1 MKRIILIDAYGQIYR
16 AFFAVRG
23 LTNKK
28 GEPVNALY
36 GIARFLIGLEENQ
49 PSEFGA
55 VAFDRGKCRRRCELL
70 PEYKAQRPPMPE
82 DLRSQ
87 IAPIK
92 AWLAAFGWPMLEQE
106 GIEADDLIASIA
118 TLRENCPVDIL
129 SYDKDL
135 AQLVND
141 QVHIL
146 QPDKNSAW
154 ITLGEADVEAKFGI
168 RPEFIVDYLAMLGDA
183 SDNIRGV
190 EGIGAKTAAKLIQQ
204 FGPLENI
211 FAHLDEAGS
220 ARLQESLQQS
230 RELLL
235 RNRELIRLDRDC
247 FPDWPGLQTICRSK
261 PDWQAILALAEEQ
274 GFRSLTDTIRKKLN
288 RNNPE
293 QLMLF

>member
-36 GIARFLIGLEENQ
+36 GIARFLLGLEENQ

-92 AWLAAFGWPMLEQE
+92 TWLQAFGWPMLEQE
-106 GIEADDLIASIA
+106 GIEADDLIASVV

-129 SYDKDL
+129 SFDKDL
-135 AQLVND
+135 AQLIND
-141 QVHIL
+141 QVHLL

-154 ITLGEADVEAKFGI
+154 QTLGQAEVEEKFGI

-204 FGPLENI
+204 FGPLESI

-247 FPDWPGLQTICRSK
+247 LPNWSGLQTIRRSA
-261 PDWQAILALAEEQ
+261 PNWQAILTLAEEQ

-288 RNNPE
+288 RHNPE

>member
-1 MKRIILIDAYGQIYR
+1 MKRMILIDAYGQIYR
-16 AFFAVRG
+16 SFFAVRG

-36 GIARFLIGLEENQ
+36 GIARFLLGLEENQ

-55 VAFDRGKCRRRCELL
+55 VAFDKGKCRRRCELL

-92 AWLAAFGWPMLEQE
+92 NWLEAFGWPMLEQE
-106 GIEADDLIASIA
+106 GIEADDLIASVA
-118 TLRENCPVDIL
+118 ALREDCRVDIL

-135 AQLVND
+135 MQLVND

-154 ITLGEADVEAKFGI
+154 VTLGQAEVEEKFGI
-168 RPEFIVDYLAMLGDA
+168 RPEFIIDYLAMLGDS

-190 EGIGAKTAAKLIQQ
+190 EGVGAKTAAKLIQQ
-204 FGPLENI
+204 FGPIENI
-211 FAHLDEAGS
+211 FAHLEEAGS
-220 ARLQESLQQS
+220 ARLQENLQQS

-235 RNRELIRLDRDC
+235 RNRELIRLDQDAL
-247 FPDWPGLQTICRSK
+247 PNWAGLQTIRRNK

-274 GFRSLTDTIRKKLN
+274 GFRSLTDTIRKKLDQH
-288 RNNPE
+288 NPE

>member
-1 MKRIILIDAYGQIYR
+1 MKRMILIDAYGQIYR
-16 AFFAVRG
+16 SFFAVRG

-36 GIARFLIGLEENQ
+36 GIARFLLGLEENQ

-55 VAFDRGKCRRRCELL
+55 VAFDKGKCRRRCELL

-92 AWLAAFGWPMLEQE
+92 SWLEAFGWPMLEQE
-106 GIEADDLIASIA
+106 GIEADDLIASVA
-118 TLRENCPVDIL
+118 ALREDCRVDIL

-135 AQLVND
+135 MQLVND

-154 ITLGEADVEAKFGI
+154 ITLGQAEVEEKFGI
-168 RPEFIVDYLAMLGDA
+168 RPEFIIDYLAMLGDS

-190 EGIGAKTAAKLIQQ
+190 EGVGAKTAAKLIQQ
-204 FGPLENI
+204 FGPIENI
-211 FAHLDEAGS
+211 FAHLEEAGS
-220 ARLQESLQQS
+220 ARLQENLQQS

-235 RNRELIRLDRDC
+235 RNRELIRLDQDAL
-247 FPDWPGLQTICRSK
+247 PNWAGLQTIRRSK

-274 GFRSLTDTIRKKLN
+274 GFRSLTDTIRKKLDQH
-288 RNNPE
+288 NPE

>member
-1 MKRIILIDAYGQIYR
+1 MKRMILIDAYGQIYR
-16 AFFAVRG
+16 SFFAVRG

-36 GIARFLIGLEENQ
+36 GIARFLLGLEENQ

-55 VAFDRGKCRRRCELL
+55 VAFDKGKCRRRCELL

-92 AWLAAFGWPMLEQE
+92 SWLEAFGWPMLEQE
-106 GIEADDLIASIA
+106 GIEADDLIASVA
-118 TLRENCPVDIL
+118 ALREDCRVDIL

-135 AQLVND
+135 MQLVND

-154 ITLGEADVEAKFGI
+154 VTLGQAEVEEKFGI
-168 RPEFIVDYLAMLGDA
+168 RPEFIIDYLAMLGDS

-190 EGIGAKTAAKLIQQ
+190 EGVGAKTAAKLIQQ
-204 FGPLENI
+204 FGPIENI
-211 FAHLDEAGS
+211 FAHLEEAGS
-220 ARLQESLQQS
+220 ARLQENLQQS

-235 RNRELIRLDRDC
+235 RNRELIRLDQDAL
-247 FPDWPGLQTICRSK
+247 PNWAGLQTIRRNK

-274 GFRSLTDTIRKKLN
+274 GFRSLTDTIRKKLDQH
-288 RNNPE
+288 NPE

>member
-1 MKRIILIDAYGQIYR
+1 MKRMTLIDAYGQIYR
-16 AFFAVRG
+16 SFFAVRG

-36 GIARFLIGLEENQ
+36 GIARFLLGLEENQ

-55 VAFDRGKCRRRCELL
+55 VAFDKGKCRRRCELL

-92 AWLAAFGWPMLEQE
+92 NWLEAFGWPMLEQE
-106 GIEADDLIASIA
+106 GIEADDLIASVA
-118 TLRENCPVDIL
+118 ALREDCRVDIL

-135 AQLVND
+135 MQLVND

-154 ITLGEADVEAKFGI
+154 VTLGQAEVEEKFGI
-168 RPEFIVDYLAMLGDA
+168 RPEFIIDYLAMLGDS

-190 EGIGAKTAAKLIQQ
+190 EGVGAKTAAKLIQQ
-204 FGPLENI
+204 FGPIENI
-211 FAHLDEAGS
+211 FAHLEEAGS
-220 ARLQESLQQS
+220 ARLQENLQQS

-235 RNRELIRLDRDC
+235 RNRELIRLDQDAL
-247 FPDWPGLQTICRSK
+247 PNWAGLQTIRRNK

-274 GFRSLTDTIRKKLN
+274 GFRSLTDTIRKKLDQH
-288 RNNPE
+288 NPE

>member
-16 AFFAVRG
+16 SFFAVRG

-36 GIARFLIGLEENQ
+36 GIARFLLGLEENQ
-49 PSEFGA
+49 PSEYGA

-70 PEYKAQRPPMPE
+70 PDYKAQRPPMPE

-87 IAPIK
+87 IGPIK
-92 AWLAAFGWPMLEQE
+92 AWLQAFGWPMLEQE
-106 GIEADDLIASIA
+106 GIEADDLIASVA
-118 TLRENCPVDIL
+118 TLREDCPVDIL

-135 AQLVND
+135 TQLVND

-154 ITLGEADVEAKFGI
+154 ITLGEAEVEAKFGI
-168 RPEFIVDYLAMLGDA
+168 RPEFIIDYLAMLGDA

-204 FGPLENI
+204 FGPIENI
-211 FAHLDEAGS
+211 FAHIGETGS
-220 ARLQESLQQS
+220 ARMQENLQQS

-247 FPDWPGLQTICRSK
+247 FPDWPGLQLIRRSK

-274 GFRSLTDTIRKKLN
+274 GFRSITDTIRKKLDQH
-288 RNNPE
+288 NPE

>member
-16 AFFAVRG
+16 SFFAVRG

-36 GIARFLIGLEENQ
+36 GIARFLLGLEENQ

-87 IAPIK
+87 IVPIK
-92 AWLAAFGWPMLEQE
+92 AWLQAFGWPMLEQE

-118 TLRENCPVDIL
+118 TLREDCPVDIL

-154 ITLGEADVEAKFGI
+154 ITLGEAEVEEKFGI
-168 RPEFIVDYLAMLGDA
+168 RPEFIIDYLAMLGDA

-204 FGPLENI
+204 FGPIENI
-211 FAHLDEAGS
+211 YAHIEEAGS
-220 ARLQESLQQS
+220 VRLQENLQQS

-247 FPDWPGLQTICRSK
+247 FPDWPGLQLIRRNK
-261 PDWQAILALAEEQ
+261 PDWKSILALAEEQ
-274 GFRSLTDTIRKKLN
+274 GFRSITDTIRKKLN
-288 RNNPE
+288 QHNPE

>member
-1 MKRIILIDAYGQIYR
+1 MKRMILIDAYGQIYR
-16 AFFAVRG
+16 SFFAVRG

-36 GIARFLIGLEENQ
+36 GIARFLLGLEENQ

-92 AWLAAFGWPMLEQE
+92 SWLSAFGWPMLEQE
-106 GIEADDLIASIA
+106 GIEADDLIASVA
-118 TLRENCPVDIL
+118 TLREDCLVDIL

-141 QVHIL
+141 QVRLL

-154 ITLGEADVEAKFGI
+154 ITLGEAEVEEKFGI
-168 RPEFIVDYLAMLGDA
+168 RPEFIIDYLAMLGDA

-204 FGPLENI
+204 FGPIENI
-211 FAHLDEAGS
+211 FAHIEEAGS
-220 ARLQESLQQS
+220 ARLQENLQQS

-247 FPDWPGLQTICRSK
+247 FPDWSGLQLIRRNK
-261 PDWQAILALAEEQ
+261 PDWQAILTLAEEQ
-274 GFRSLTDTIRKKLN
+274 GFRSITDTIRKKIDKH
-288 RNNPE
+288 NPE